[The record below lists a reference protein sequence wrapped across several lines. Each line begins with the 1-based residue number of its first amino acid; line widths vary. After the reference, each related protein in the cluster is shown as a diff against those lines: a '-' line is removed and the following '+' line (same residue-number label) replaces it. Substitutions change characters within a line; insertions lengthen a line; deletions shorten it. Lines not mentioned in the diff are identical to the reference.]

1 MSGRTGPYVREL
13 EKQMQTA
20 AQKLDYERAARLR
33 DDIAALKK
41 VIEANAVVLPDAT
54 NADVFALVRD
64 ELGSSHAGISR
75 ARRTHSGVSVAGWW
89 S

>member
-54 NADVFALVRD
+54 NADVFAWYAT
-64 ELGSSHAGISR
+64 S
-75 ARRTHSGVSVAGWW
+75 
-89 S
+89 